1 MNAQDQMFELVDVV
15 RVEPR
20 GGYRVWVAF
29 SDGTEGE
36 RDFADMIAEGGEMV
50 EPLRDPAFFARV
62 FLDDG
67 ILTWP
72 NGFDL
77 NSIALHMEMKER
89 GLLRRTAAYMA
100 RAAKANGGNGARGA
114 ARLHQRH
121 HRLFGVGQSDRNT
134 AEEPD
139 AHVRA
144 ERQSDRGQP
153 VRCYPGAAEKD
164 RRASRSPRDRTGGV
178 KADRRHGRA

>member
-1 MNAQDQMFELVDVV
+1 MNAQDQMFELVDVT
-15 RVEPR
+15 RVESR

-50 EPLRDPAFFARV
+50 EPLRDPAFFARF

-77 NSIALHMEMKER
+77 DSIALHMEMKEK
-89 GLLRRTAAYMA
+89 GLLHRSAA
-100 RAAKANGGNGARGA
+100 
-114 ARLHQRH
+114 
-121 HRLFGVGQSDRNT
+121 
-134 AEEPD
+134 
-139 AHVRA
+139 
-144 ERQSDRGQP
+144 
-153 VRCYPGAAEKD
+153 
-164 RRASRSPRDRTGGV
+164 
-178 KADRRHGRA
+178 

>member
-1 MNAQDQMFELVDVV
+1 MNAPEQMFELIDVV

-20 GGYRVWVAF
+20 GGYRLALAF

-36 RDFADMIAEGGEMV
+36 RDLADMIAQGGEMV

-77 NSIALHMEMKER
+77 DSIALHADMKAHD
-89 GLLRRTAAYMA
+89 LLRRPVSTA
-100 RAAKANGGNGARGA
+100 
-114 ARLHQRH
+114 
-121 HRLFGVGQSDRNT
+121 
-134 AEEPD
+134 
-139 AHVRA
+139 
-144 ERQSDRGQP
+144 
-153 VRCYPGAAEKD
+153 
-164 RRASRSPRDRTGGV
+164 PR
-178 KADRRHGRA
+178 